1 MDSSV
6 WPRRPAAS
14 VQRERRKDTPMIAL
28 SNSVHLYARP
38 DTKEQLL
45 AFFTSVLGLEARPV
59 PPYVVGSPEPMC
71 AFAFSNGAVLSV
83 EFANDALADQQAQRG
98 AWLELRTDDAVGLQ
112 QQVQAFGLR
121 RVVHPYTPFLY
132 IQAPGGQ
139 VFRIVSS
146 HETS

>member
-1 MDSSV
+1 
-6 WPRRPAAS
+6 
-14 VQRERRKDTPMIAL
+14 MIAL
-28 SNSVHLYARP
+28 SNSIHIYARP

-45 AFFTSVLGLEARPV
+45 EFFTSILGLEARTV

-71 AFAFSNGAVLSV
+71 AFEFSNNASLSV
-83 EFANDALADQQAQRG
+83 EFTEDALDDQQAQRG

-112 QQVQAFGLR
+112 QKVQAFGLK
-121 RVVHPYTPFLY
+121 RVVHPYTPFFY

-146 HETS
+146 KAM